1 MTIALLAS
9 AIALLLLPAVV
20 RRQGRRLDPERWAG
34 LVWAALATGAIA
46 FEAGLLLLALPTLL
60 RAAGVSQLTATCNM
74 LLGHLAPGP
83 APMGWLAAGL
93 AVVLPSRVIVVWR
106 HTRDA
111 SITCSIEPGLGH
123 HRTFRGHE
131 LVILPTARVVAY
143 SVQSAK
149 RSQIVVTQGVVDQ
162 LTSEELVAVLAHEHA
177 HLHHAHQ
184 RRLVLAS
191 LLEGTFAPLRR
202 CTTELRLALER
213 WADEDAARQNG
224 RSTVRRAL
232 IELLE
237 PLITESA
244 LPAFT
249 TADTVIERIAA
260 LGSTPVPAPSHALFV
275 ARGSL
280 IVLSTCAVAAAG
292 GWLFDAIWML
302 GLA

>member
-1 MTIALLAS
+1 VTVALLACAIALLA
-9 AIALLLLPAVV
+9 LPAAV

-34 LVWAALATGAIA
+34 LVWAALATGAVA
-46 FEAGLLLLALPTLL
+46 FEAGLLLLALPTML
-60 RAAGVSQLTATCNM
+60 RAAGVSQLAAACDM

-83 APMGWLAAGL
+83 ALIGWLATGL
-93 AVVLPSRVIVVWR
+93 AVVLPGRVVLAWR
-106 HTRDA
+106 RTRDA

-131 LVILPTARVVAY
+131 LVILPTARVLAY
-143 SVQSAK
+143 SVQSGK
-149 RSQIVVTQGVVDQ
+149 RSQIVVSQGVVEQ
-162 LTSEELVAVLAHEHA
+162 LSSEEFIAVLAHEHA
-177 HLHHAHQ
+177 HLRHAHQ

-213 WADEDAARQNG
+213 WADEDAARQSG

-232 IELLE
+232 LELLV
-237 PLITESA
+237 PLIAESA

-249 TADTVIERIAA
+249 TADTVIERIEA

-275 ARGSL
+275 ARGSV
-280 IVLSTCAVAAAG
+280 IVLSICALAAAAG
-292 GWLFDAIWML
+292 WCFDATRML